1 MTPLVEKLLPVNP
14 ALAAR
19 CIGASGGACEETTK
33 VTARETLEAIAFGT
47 TASVLERNA
56 AGNALNFI
64 GDTRPGVGL
73 DENGLPDIVW
83 CDVPAGEFL
92 MGNDKETDEMARG

>member
-1 MTPLVEKLLPVNP
+1 M
-14 ALAAR
+14 
-19 CIGASGGACEETTK
+19 
-33 VTARETLEAIAFGT
+33 
-47 TASVLERNA
+47 LERNA

-92 MGNDKETDEMARG
+92 MGNDKETDEMARDSEMPQHTVYLDAYRIAKYPVTNAQYQAFVEAGGYEKRQLLDG